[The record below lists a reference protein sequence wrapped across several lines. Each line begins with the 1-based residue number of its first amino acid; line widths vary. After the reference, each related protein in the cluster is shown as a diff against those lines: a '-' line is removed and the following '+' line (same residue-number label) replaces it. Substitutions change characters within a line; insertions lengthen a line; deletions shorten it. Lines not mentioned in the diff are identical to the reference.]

1 MPYIHDNGTFGHSI
15 AAVRA
20 ANPQASIP
28 EGADFGDY
36 RWYEPAPMPEHHP
49 TGTVVESAPID
60 GRQVWRVVPA
70 SAQALAIWLRQAL
83 AAEYDGRIQV
93 IAAGYPLSERESWP
107 VQTEEARALEADPA
121 AATPWI
127 DAAALARGLDRL
139 VLAKRIREKDDKYRQ
154 VHGLLTGTRQRIE
167 DQIDAAADD
176 ALALSQIDVAAG
188 WPAAPV

>member
-1 MPYIHDNGTFGHSI
+1 MSVEEMRQHYPN
-15 AAVRA
+15 
-20 ANPQASIP
+20 ASVP
-28 EGADFGDY
+28 EGVDY
-36 RWYEPAPMPEHHP
+36 GEHIWYVPTNRPNHHP
-49 TGTVVESAPID
+49 TDAVVELLPMD
-60 GRQVWRVVPA
+60 GMQVWSVVPG
-70 SAQALAIWLRQAL
+70 SARDIAAWLRQTL
-83 AAEYDGRIQV
+83 AAQYDTRMQV

-107 VQTEEARALEADPA
+107 VQTEEARALESDPA

-139 VLAKRIREKDDKYRQ
+139 ELAARIRAKDADYRQ

-176 ALALSQIDVAAG
+176 ALALSQIDVTVG

>member
-1 MPYIHDNGTFGHSI
+1 MTTYQLTGEGFVYRWGDGVRSMIPLADDPGLPPNPDAIEYRAWLAAGGVPLPAEQRPAAEI
-15 AAVRA
+15 AA
-20 ANPQASIP
+20 
-28 EGADFGDY
+28 
-36 RWYEPAPMPEHHP
+36 
-49 TGTVVESAPID
+49 T
-60 GRQVWRVVPA
+60 
-70 SAQALAIWLRQAL
+70 LRQAL
-83 AAEYDGRIQV
+83 AVEYRRRMQV

-107 VQTEEARALEADPA
+107 VQTEEARALEAAPA
-121 AATPWI
+121 ATTPWI

-139 VLAKRIREKDDKYRQ
+139 VLAERIRAKDDAYRQ